1 MEVVPIAVF
10 GVAIDIPFPTPIS
23 YAHAQFDTFGA
34 KICDPKTGLG
44 IRPDAIR
51 VRRLD
56 DLYDY
61 ELTARFFGEN
71 GSLTKNAE
79 RVKLA
84 IRNGRN
90 AADWNIVK
98 ETLNRFYTLSELDHT
113 TVTSLSA
120 HVHAPFP
127 SSADRDEY
135 LQQFTWNSEIIRPA
149 GMGYVR
155 IADWEKDI
163 RLLVEQSNIVPDAL
177 FVAWDTQFENNQDWD
192 TFLTILP
199 TMMENSAHAFELGFE
214 PLAQS

>member
-10 GVAIDIPFPTPIS
+10 GVAIDIPFPTPVS
-23 YAHAQFDTFGA
+23 YTQAQFDAFGA
-34 KICDPKTGLG
+34 KVCDPKTGLG

-71 GSLTKNAE
+71 GSITKNAE

-98 ETLNRFYTLSELDHT
+98 ETLTRFYTLSELDEK

-127 SSADRDEY
+127 SSAERDEY
-135 LQQFTWNSEIIRPA
+135 LRQFTWSSEIIRPA

-163 RLLVEQSNIVPDAL
+163 RILVEQSNIVPDAL

-214 PLAQS
+214 PLAQG